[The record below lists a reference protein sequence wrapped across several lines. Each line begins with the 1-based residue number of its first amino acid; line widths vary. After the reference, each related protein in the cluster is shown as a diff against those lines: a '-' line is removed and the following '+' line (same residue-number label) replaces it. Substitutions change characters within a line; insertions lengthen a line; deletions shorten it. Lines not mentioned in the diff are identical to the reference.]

1 MLIAMGWPM
10 SYFKKATYSLVISV
24 VLIGCGGVDKKPEKI
39 ENKNLEDSV
48 VLSEKTIEPS
58 LQKKL
63 SPSLPVVSDSILPEA
78 VVPISNGGHVESK
91 VVATSGEVV
100 VAGDEYLAS
109 LAPNSYVISLKV
121 KSEKHPFYGVGDT
134 KGFIINGVEGKELVL
149 KRGERYHFQVNSTPM
164 HDVYISTDEMGWGA
178 KVVEEGVEGNFTFDG
193 VVTMM
198 PDESTPDVV
207 FYQCQNHKAM
217 GARFFVVDQDDT
229 RTLADL
235 VAEHGALGVVGSSGR
250 KTDVSSS
257 DVKQKLSYASL
268 VAISK
273 PAKRVRSSNNSEAKL
288 LLESSQNK
296 LAEARVLQKTGDN
309 RGAMLLID
317 EALRNMSLAS
327 RMVPSESVKSEQ
339 EQRYRDA
346 VSQVEQQEVNYK
358 KASERLAA
366 QGGEVAEYS
375 RSDVSAFKLSAKSHA
390 NEKRY
395 VAAISDIQQADRVVT
410 TALNKML
417 DSQTIK
423 YELNLDTPQ
432 GEYEYEHNRYLG
444 YAELVPVAIEEK
456 KPSKGQMM
464 LLNGFV
470 NKSKSMNA
478 KSEAMAEEGNF
489 SDAIRLA
496 QEATKQVRRALRMLG
511 VKQ

>member
-1 MLIAMGWPM
+1 M
-10 SYFKKATYSLVISV
+10 SYLKKTTYSLAISA
-24 VLIGCGGVDKKPEKI
+24 VLIGCGGVETKPEKVET
-39 ENKNLEDSV
+39 ENKKLENSTL
-48 VLSEKTIEPS
+48 LSEKNIEPS
-58 LQKKL
+58 LQEKL
-63 SPSLPVVSDSILPEA
+63 LLPVVSEPVLPEA
-78 VVPISNGGHVESK
+78 DELPPNSTNRESRVVESG
-91 VVATSGEVV
+91 SGT
-100 VAGDEYLAS
+100 VAGDNDLVN
-109 LAPNSYVISLKV
+109 LAPNSHLISLKV
-121 KSEKHPFYGVGDT
+121 KSEKHPFYGVGDS
-134 KGFIINGVEGKELVL
+134 KGFIVDGVEGKELVL

-193 VVTMM
+193 VMTFV
-198 PDESTPDVV
+198 PNENTPDIV

-217 GARFFVVDQDDT
+217 GARFFIVDQNDT

-235 VAEHGALGVVGSSGR
+235 VAEHGALGVAGSGR
-250 KTDVSSS
+250 KKTDISNSE
-257 DVKQKLSYASL
+257 VKQKLSYASL

-273 PAKRVRSSNNSEAKL
+273 PAKRVRNSDNPEAKSL
-288 LLESSQNK
+288 FESSQKK
-296 LAEARVLQKTGDN
+296 LTEARLLQKSGDN
-309 RGAMLLID
+309 HGAMQLID

-327 RMVPSESVKSEQ
+327 QMVPSESVKSEQ
-339 EQRYRDA
+339 EQRYHAA
-346 VSQVEQQEVNYK
+346 VKLLAQQEKSYK
-358 KASERLAA
+358 EASERLLL
-366 QGGEVAEYS
+366 QGGSVVEYNQD
-375 RSDVSAFKLSAKSHA
+375 DVSAFKSSAKLHV

-395 VAAISDIQQADRVVT
+395 AAATSDIQQADRVVT
-410 TALNKML
+410 TALNDML

-470 NKSKSMNA
+470 DKSKAMNA
-478 KSEAMAEEGNF
+478 KGEAMAEEGNF
-489 SDAIRLA
+489 PDAIRLM